1 MNYVVRLIAIG
12 ALLLGTSPLARSQD
26 APPFRID
33 SIKPHDKAVPG
44 QIMGLHVE
52 GLQGGPSPVM
62 LPVEDFKVEVVQDGI
77 TLDAKVRTV
86 TPVITSGLRTPDGAE
101 PQRQFYQNVRF
112 VVPKGLHSGVAELK
126 LSYRNRWSN
135 TATLTILD
143 KPMLPTIGTTS
154 VMTIGGITP
163 DRAPGAK
170 PTGKDLGL
178 RLERGATARLMVD
191 PLVDPADPSSAILVR
206 FKQGGTHYDAV
217 TRVTN
222 QPFNVVSRTRSV
234 AFMPARDEL
243 EVDVPA
249 ALAMGPAEVEIRVK
263 ANGQTGDPVTLV
275 VAITDTTRS
284 VEAPGKHAPRLF
296 AVTPKRTGAGQSI
309 LLSIDQLRALEPDP
323 AKTIVFIEQDG
334 ARYAATVERNSA
346 LLRPGIT
353 SDDPVLLT
361 VRTSR
366 QIVGKAQIRIFNPL
380 RSESAG
386 SSEAVPI
393 EILEDVQPPEVL
405 GVGESTDADLAP
417 LRRMYEIQRQ
427 AGREFPPY
435 DPSRRYL
442 TVRATGVDHNPRFVR
457 ITLEQAGRSYTLAP
471 TDFSHFSGQAVVV
484 RLPTEL
490 RPGTVSFSIQNLGT
504 GTPSTPVLREFQL
517 K

>member
-1 MNYVVRLIAIG
+1 MKCVVRLIAIG
-12 ALLLGTSPLARSQD
+12 ALLLATSPLASSQD

-44 QIMGLHVE
+44 QIMGLYVE

-62 LPVEDFKVEVVQDGI
+62 LPAEDFEVEVIQDGV
-77 TLDAKVRTV
+77 TVEAKVRTV
-86 TPVITSGLRTPDGAE
+86 APVITMGIRSPDGPE

-112 VVPKGLHSGVAELK
+112 VVPKGLHTGLAELR

-135 TATLTILD
+135 AVTLTILD
-143 KPMLPTIGTTS
+143 KPLLPAIGTTS

-163 DRAPGAK
+163 DRAPGAR

-191 PLVDPADPSSAILVR
+191 PLVDPGDSSSAILVR
-206 FKQGGTHYDAV
+206 FKQAGTHYDAV

-222 QPFNVVSRTRSV
+222 QPFNVVNRTRSV

-249 ALAMGPAEVEIRVK
+249 ALAMGPAEIEIRVK
-263 ANGQTGDPVTLV
+263 ANGQTSDPVTLG
-275 VAITDTTRS
+275 VAITDTTRT
-284 VEAPGKHAPRLF
+284 VEEPGKHAPRLF
-296 AVTPKRTGAGQSI
+296 AVTPKRTGAGQSM
-309 LLSIDQLRALEPDP
+309 LLSIDQLRGLEPDP
-323 AKTIVFIEQDG
+323 SKTIVFVEQDG
-334 ARYAATVERNSA
+334 ARYAATIERNSA

-366 QIVGKAQIRIFNPL
+366 EIIGKAQIRIFNPL

-386 SSEAVPI
+386 SSEPVPI
-393 EILEDVQPPEVL
+393 EILNDVQPPEVF
-405 GVGESTDADLAP
+405 GVGESTEADLAP
-417 LRRMYEIQRQ
+417 LRRMYEIQRE

-442 TVRATGVDHNPRFVR
+442 TIRATGVDHNPRFVR

-471 TDFSHFSGQAVVV
+471 TDFSHFSGEAVVV
-484 RLPTEL
+484 RLPKEFGS
-490 RPGTVSFSIQNLGT
+490 GTVSFSIQNLAT
-504 GTPSTPVLREFQL
+504 GTASMPVLREFQL